1 MGLAAPEPL
10 VLVVDDE
17 ATVRQ
22 ALERALR
29 FEGFA
34 VSTAAGG
41 REALAAVARRPPAV
55 VVLDVTMPD
64 LDGVSVVRRLRADGV
79 DVPVCILSAR
89 DDDDDRVA
97 GLQAGADDYLV
108 KPFAL
113 VELTARLQALLR
125 RRGNGATGPLVVG
138 EGVVDARRHIARPG
152 GGRVATGPLVV
163 GEVVVDARRH
173 IATRSGRDL
182 GLTRR
187 EFELLETF
195 ARHAGQVLSRE
206 QLLGQVW
213 GYNFDVDTNVADV
226 FVGYLRRKLEAG
238 GEPRVL
244 RTVRGVGWT
253 LRP

>member
-41 REALAAVARRPPAV
+41 REALTAVARRPPAV
-55 VVLDVTMPD
+55 VVLDVMMPD

-79 DVPVCILSAR
+79 DVPVCMLSAR
-89 DDDDDRVA
+89 DEIDDRVA

-113 VELTARLQALLR
+113 AELTARLHALLR
-125 RRGNGATGPLVVG
+125 RRGSGGGGPLIVGDLVVEPRREREVERADEERG
-138 EGVVDARRHIARPG
+138 EREEDARVEQRDPQACRAHHAS
-152 GGRVATGPLVV
+152 
-163 GEVVVDARRH
+163 
-173 IATRSGRDL
+173 RSR
-182 GLTRR
+182 
-187 EFELLETF
+187 
-195 ARHAGQVLSRE
+195 
-206 QLLGQVW
+206 
-213 GYNFDVDTNVADV
+213 
-226 FVGYLRRKLEAG
+226 
-238 GEPRVL
+238 
-244 RTVRGVGWT
+244 
-253 LRP
+253 